1 MALFNLNKNDYSIE
15 ELSPHR
21 FKSEGMDKV
30 SPQELIAT
38 FPSLILSIPEIEVS
52 ETEKLLVT
60 REFNTSRGPID
71 VLIIT
76 ENLDIV
82 LIETKL
88 FRNPESHR
96 TVVAQTIDYVRALSE
111 VDIDLLKN
119 NFKNSKYTKPE
130 VANELFKDDF
140 FVSALS
146 KNLLTGNFKVMIVGD
161 KIHPNILNMVESIQS
176 APHLAFTI
184 YLAEIRPFELDDE
197 NILIYP
203 KLVANTNEV
212 ERSVIKLEI
221 DYKQKTHKIESSIP
235 QKESKG
241 SRPIIN
247 AEQFLESLTVPD
259 FANVIRE
266 FWKDW
271 KELGG
276 DIRFGVVGFSAG
288 LNIGGKRVPL
298 QPGIFNDG
306 LHLITYQVVG
316 KYNVDEKIY
325 DRYKNELKENFPV
338 GYDLLIGNK
347 SKLKYMDISQE
358 ELESIFKATLNMG
371 RSLLKADKD

>member
-1 MALFNLNKNDYSIE
+1 
-15 ELSPHR
+15 
-21 FKSEGMDKV
+21 
-30 SPQELIAT
+30 
-38 FPSLILSIPEIEVS
+38 
-52 ETEKLLVT
+52 LV
-60 REFNTSRGPID
+60 
-71 VLIIT
+71 IT
-76 ENLDIV
+76 ENLDII

-96 TVVAQTIDYVRALSE
+96 AVVAQTIDYVRALSE
-111 VDIDLLKN
+111 IDMDFLKN
-119 NFKNSKYTKPE
+119 NFKQSRYTKPD
-130 VANELFKDDF
+130 VANELFEDDY

-146 KNLLTGNFKVMIVGD
+146 RNLKTGNFKVMIVGD
-161 KIHPNILNMVESIQS
+161 RIHPNILNMVESIQS
-176 APHLAFTI
+176 APHLSFTM
-184 YLAEIRPFELDDE
+184 YMAEIRPYELDDN

-221 DYKQKTHKIESSIP
+221 DYKQQTHTIESSIP

-241 SRPIIN
+241 SRPIITP
-247 AEQFLESLTVPD
+247 EQFLESVSIPD
-259 FANVIRE
+259 FVNMIRE

-288 LNIGGKRVPL
+288 LSIGGKRIPL

-306 LHLITYQVVG
+306 LHLITYQVVE
-316 KYNVDEKIY
+316 KYNVNEKIF
-325 DRYKNELKENFPV
+325 DRYKNELKENFPI

-347 SKLKYMDISQE
+347 SKVKYEDISQE
-358 ELESIFKATLNMG
+358 ELESIFNATLNMG
-371 RSLLKADKD
+371 KSLLKENKN